1 MKNTYFCKKSR
12 IMVLELEDL
21 FQKNGYSEKDFRLDM
36 AILVYQRKVASL
48 NRAALLAGVS
58 VKAFEQILA
67 DRNINKLTNNI
78 QTSLSERFLNT
89 LSPNDPLNGA
99 IKPIKSTITIE
110 ELIKE
115 QNYQGTDWNKLN
127 AIAEGMAIQEPIEV
141 LLAQLKD

>member
-1 MKNTYFCKKSR
+1 MYFCRKSR

-48 NRAALLAGVS
+48 NRAARLAGVS
-58 VKAFEQILA
+58 VKAFEQTLA
-67 DRNINKLTNNI
+67 DRNISKLTNN
-78 QTSLSERFLNT
+78 TPSVSLSEQFLNT
-89 LSPNDPLNGA
+89 LSSNDPLREA
-99 IKPIKSTITIE
+99 IKPIKSTIAIE
-110 ELIKE
+110 DLIKE

-127 AIAEGMAIQEPIEV
+127 LIAENMAIKEPIEL

>member
-1 MKNTYFCKKSR
+1 
-12 IMVLELEDL
+12 MVLELEDL

-48 NRAALLAGVS
+48 NRAARLAGVS
-58 VKAFEQILA
+58 AKVFEQILA
-67 DRNINKLTNNI
+67 DRNISKPANNTI
-78 QTSLSERFLNT
+78 SLSEQFLDT
-89 LSPNDPLNGA
+89 LSPKDPLREA

-115 QNYQGTDWNKLN
+115 QNYKGTDWNKLN
-127 AIAEGMAIQEPIEV
+127 AIAENMAIQEPIEV